1 MHFIFSEP
9 WLQNPAHVLLMA
21 VAGTVAGIA
30 VLLASILLRRLVR
43 TRYLRQRDLHTVRIR
58 RDWDRIINREIR
70 PETWLFEPIDRSI
83 VEEILL
89 DRMDVAD
96 PAELGPLK
104 QFLRASG
111 LLDKRV
117 WEVRHSRGWRRRQAL
132 LALGRMQ
139 IPEGIPAIVEVLT
152 DRNSATLVDAV
163 RGLGKIGTPQAAEPI
178 LELLQSGK
186 LSCSPQTLQIA
197 LVNCYR
203 GKASQL
209 LRKIPECNDAL
220 RPLLARVLA
229 EVVDSATTGD
239 LSPLAL
245 DPLAE
250 VRASAARA
258 LAQVRPPHTCAA
270 LMRLA
275 ADEEW
280 FVRLRAVVALGE
292 LADPGSLRALVGA
305 LCDSN
310 RLVRLRAAAALARF
324 EGLEARIFQLTVQT
338 RDRYALQAL
347 VSEME
352 RSGRIPELVNALADT
367 ERRPFVEAAL
377 LAALKG
383 GSARMLIDLWLRHT
397 DKGIRKQL
405 ARLLARSGD
414 RGLLQQLEQVS
425 LTTATRRQ
433 VRLLRW
439 LIINLRKAPSTMT
452 SEPVV
457 AA

>member
-1 MHFIFSEP
+1 MHTAFNES
-9 WLQNPAHVLLMA
+9 WLQNPAQVLLVA
-21 VAGTVAGIA
+21 VAGTIVGI
-30 VLLASILLRRLVR
+30 VILLAIILLRRIIR
-43 TRYLRQRDLHTVRIR
+43 TRYLHRRDLHTIQIR
-58 RDWDRIINREIR
+58 RNWDRIIGREIR
-70 PETWLFEPIDRSI
+70 PETWLFDPIGRSI

-96 PAELGPLK
+96 AAELGPLK
-104 QFLRASG
+104 EFLRGSG
-111 LLDKRV
+111 LLDKRI
-117 WEVRHSRGWRRRQAL
+117 WEVRHCRGWHRRHAL

-139 IPEGIPAIVEVLT
+139 IPEGIPAIVKVLAN
-152 DRNSATLVDAV
+152 RNTATAVDAI

-178 LELLQSGK
+178 LELLESGR
-186 LSCSPQTLQIA
+186 LSCPTQTLQVA

-203 GKASQL
+203 GHASKL
-209 LRKIPECNDAL
+209 LKKIPECGDAF

-229 EVVDSATTGD
+229 EVADTATTGD
-239 LSPLAL
+239 LLPLTV
-245 DPLAE
+245 DTLAE

-258 LAQVRPPHTCAA
+258 LVEVRPPNSCAA

-310 RLVRLRAAAALARF
+310 RLVRLRAAAALVRF
-324 EGLEARIFQLTVQT
+324 EGKEANIFQLTIQT
-338 RDRYALQAL
+338 GDRYALQAL

-352 RSGRIPELVNALADT
+352 RSGRIPELVNALADP

-383 GSARMLIDLWLRHT
+383 GSARMLIDLWLHHMDRV
-397 DKGIRKQL
+397 IRKQL

-414 RGLLQQLEQVS
+414 RGLLQQLELVS

-433 VRLLRW
+433 VRMLRW
-439 LIINLRKAPSTMT
+439 LIINLRRTPNTMT